1 MASRAGD
8 SYSTALCFYGLRNL
22 KAPCA
27 ACRQPPIPDDEGP
40 ARRDA
45 GHAGATSVIRVLL
58 SYEGW
63 CQDFGISTGQRSL
76 REGEE
81 VSKTECVLAIDQG
94 TTGSRAVL
102 YGVDGS
108 RVGSAYREF
117 PQYFPKPGWVE
128 HNPLE
133 IWGSVVGCIRDVLA
147 ATTGVSVVCVGITN
161 QRETAVVWD
170 AVTGEALHNAIVWQ
184 CRRTAERCNELNQD
198 ASMQQSIRRITGLPV
213 DAYFS
218 ATKLE
223 WLMQNV
229 AAVRNSAQ
237 RGRLRFGTVD
247 SWLLWKLTGGAV
259 HATDYTNAA
268 RTMLFDID
276 RVAWSDELLG
286 EFRVPTS
293 VMPEVR
299 RSSGDFGTIAADCGL
314 PNGLP
319 ITGVAGD
326 QQSALFGQ
334 ACFIPGSAKNTY
346 GTGAFV
352 LLNAGDR
359 RPAGDSRLITTLGCG
374 ATGSP
379 VYVLEGAIFTAGAV
393 IQWLRDGLGLLDS
406 ASASQHMAEAVPDN
420 AGVYFVPAL
429 VGMGAPYW
437 EQDSRGAIVGI
448 TRGTTREHVV
458 RAALEAMCYRTK
470 DVIDAMVG
478 DSGLE
483 VDELKVDGGAA
494 ANDFV
499 CQFQSDILGVRLVR
513 PLDVETTAR
522 GASYLAGLGSGFW
535 SDVAELEG
543 ALAIERVFM
552 PGMPA
557 EQMHRLY
564 EEWTGAVRRILSA
577 Q

>member
-1 MASRAGD
+1 M
-8 SYSTALCFYGLRNL
+8 
-22 KAPCA
+22 
-27 ACRQPPIPDDEGP
+27 
-40 ARRDA
+40 
-45 GHAGATSVIRVLL
+45 
-58 SYEGW
+58 
-63 CQDFGISTGQRSL
+63 
-76 REGEE
+76 
-81 VSKTECVLAIDQG
+81 SKTECVLAIDQG
-94 TTGSRAVL
+94 TTGSRAAL

-108 RVGSAYREF
+108 RVASAYREF

-147 ATTGVSVVCVGITN
+147 AAPDVSVVCVGITN
-161 QRETAVVWD
+161 QRETTVVWD
-170 AVTGEALHNAIVWQ
+170 AVTGEPLHNAIVWQ
-184 CRRTAERCNELNQD
+184 CRRTAERCNELNRD
-198 ASMQQSIRRITGLPV
+198 TSMRQSIRCITGLPV

-247 SWLLWKLTGGAV
+247 SWLLWKLTGGMV

-276 RVAWSDELLG
+276 RVAWSNELLR

-299 RSSGDFGTIAADCGL
+299 RSSGDFGAIAADCGL

-334 ACFIPGSAKNTY
+334 ACFTPGSAKNTY

-352 LLNAGDR
+352 LLNAGER
-359 RPAGDSRLITTLGCG
+359 RPVGDSRLITTLGCG
-374 ATGSP
+374 ATGQP

-406 ASASQHMAEAVPDN
+406 ASESRHLAEAVPDN

-437 EQDSRGAIVGI
+437 DQDSRGAIVGI
-448 TRGTTREHVV
+448 TRGTGREHVV

-470 DVIDAMVG
+470 DVIDAMV
-478 DSGLE
+478 DNSGLE
-483 VDELKVDGGAA
+483 VEELKVDGGAA

-499 CQFQSDILGVRLVR
+499 CQFQSDILGVRVVR
-513 PLDVETTAR
+513 PVDVETTAR
-522 GASYLAGLGSGFW
+522 GASYLAGIGSGLW
-535 SDVAELEG
+535 SDVAVLEG

-552 PGMPA
+552 PAMLA
-557 EQMHRLY
+557 EQMRRLY
-564 EEWTGAVRRILSA
+564 EEWCSAVGRILRA
-577 Q
+577 E